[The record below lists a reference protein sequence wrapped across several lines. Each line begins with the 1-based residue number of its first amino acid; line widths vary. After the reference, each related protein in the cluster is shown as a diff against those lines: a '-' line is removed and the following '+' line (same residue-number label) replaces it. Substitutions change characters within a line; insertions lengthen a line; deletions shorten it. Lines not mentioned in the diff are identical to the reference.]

1 MTYAKYTRIGLK
13 ISGDI
18 FEGVMNSNFIFLVGV
33 SECLQHCHVTPC
45 NDDSFIFNDY
55 NDPDHT
61 SKALLDRK
69 THNETVLGIDWCYQK
84 KKK

>member
-1 MTYAKYTRIGLK
+1 MSTALSWLDFDPPY
-13 ISGDI
+13 
-18 FEGVMNSNFIFLVGV
+18 
-33 SECLQHCHVTPC
+33 

-69 THNETVLGIDWCYQK
+69 THNETVSGIDLCYQK
-84 KKK
+84 KKKWVVSQEFFHSSVSHILKEGW

>member
-1 MTYAKYTRIGLK
+1 MSTALSWLDFDPPY
-13 ISGDI
+13 
-18 FEGVMNSNFIFLVGV
+18 
-33 SECLQHCHVTPC
+33 

-69 THNETVLGIDWCYQK
+69 THNETVSGIDSCYQK
-84 KKK
+84 KKKWVVSQEFFHSSVSHILKGGW